1 MMMAIRRLLAACAL
15 GGVLVIGF
23 SGALAAAAP
32 TDSASPSAS
41 ASASVASA
49 TPADNADTEM
59 TVTPDVT
66 PDNSRMLWILG
77 GAGVVAIAAAAIVI
91 ARR

>member
-1 MMMAIRRLLAACAL
+1 MMAIRRLLAACAL

-23 SGALAAAAP
+23 SGAIAAAAP
-32 TDSASPSAS
+32 TDSASP
-41 ASASVASA
+41 SASVASA

>member
-32 TDSASPSAS
+32 TDSASPS